1 MKNRHKSVNQQ
12 TKNTGSSR
20 LRQAH
25 GQLYNNNKP
34 QTKQSK
40 IAPEVFSDIALE
52 PLNVDIHV
60 HKHRMRAGNPQSKL
74 PSLMAHKQGTKS
86 KNPTSI

>member
-1 MKNRHKSVNQQ
+1 
-12 TKNTGSSR
+12 